1 MNGYERI
8 KAALE
13 LREPDTIP
21 IMEWSFATNVIEGLT
36 PGNTDE
42 LEMVERLGLDGV
54 PARLPTQLGPPT
66 EKGDRWVNQWGVVMA
81 KTAEDYAPFDGPI
94 KKRSDLDSYRPPDP
108 DNEENYQGLLATTAR
123 FKGEKFII
131 WHGRAEFMA
140 ACEIRNMT
148 DFLMDMAT
156 NPEFAHAVL
165 KVVNDTHTDLAVRAI
180 RMGADAV
187 MLGDD
192 WAYNKGPM
200 MSPDQFEEFILPYFR
215 RTVKAVQAAGGYV
228 IKHCDGNV
236 MPLMEMVAEVAP
248 DGINPIEPIAMD
260 MDIAVMKEKYGDK
273 MAILGNVDCGET
285 LSNAPIETVVRET
298 KDAIRE
304 AGPGG
309 GYVMMSSNSIHTS
322 VNPANYQALVDTT
335 REFGKYPLDMVAL
348 A

>member
-8 KAALE
+8 KAVLE
-13 LREPDTIP
+13 QREPDMIP
-21 IMEWSFATNVIEGLT
+21 MMEWSIAPNVREALF
-36 PGNTDE
+36 PGCADE
-42 LEMVERLGLDGV
+42 PEFTELMGLDGV
-54 PARLPTQLGPPT
+54 TAMMPARLGGVDALP
-66 EKGDRWVNQWGVVMA
+66 DRFTNQWGVVLA
-81 KTAEDYAPFDGPI
+81 RTAEDYAPVDGPI
-94 KKRSDLDSYRPPDP
+94 KTISDLTDYKPPDP
-108 DNEENYQGLLATTAR
+108 DNEENYRNLREAMAR
-123 FKGEKFII
+123 SKGEKFIV
-131 WHGRAEFMA
+131 WVGLAEFMS
-140 ACEIRNMT
+140 ACQMRGMT
-148 DFLMDMAT
+148 GFLMDMVT
-156 NPEFAHAVL
+156 DPGFAHEL
-165 KVVNDTHTDLAVRAI
+165 LRVVNDTLTRFAVRAI
-180 RMGADAV
+180 ELGADGV

-192 WAYNKGPM
+192 WAYNSGPF

-335 REFGKYPLDMVAL
+335 REFGKYPLDMDAL